1 MIFFLSSLFLLH
13 KSKAISYTFE
23 FVYTIPLTPFSS
35 VADQDKDPWHSHCHW
50 SCCQILFHFHT
61 SLRPNANQI
70 RGQCNLQAWIIIQA
84 ANYRWVF
91 YHYLKVTYCGGLLR
105 LSTCC
110 QRQHQGRSYSSSKN
124 NVLQLFFSE
133 LFLIASNSLNGI
145 VIIDA
150 TFIARERLWTWLA
163 VNSVKLIV
171 CSVQSGITAVLLVS
185 TCHRLVFVALIVL
198 SRFSP
203 THWHMLSHAPSISKV
218 VCTYWQVLDSPN
230 SRALLPFFCT
240 SCPHNAQM
248 GFILPI
254 QGLILPRIPSKPLF
268 FTQP

>member
-13 KSKAISYTFE
+13 KSKAIFLHFE

-124 NVLQLFFSE
+124 NVLQLFFFRVVSDC
-133 LFLIASNSLNGI
+133 FQLIEWNRHYWCHIHCSRETVNLASCQQCQVNSL
-145 VIIDA
+145 
-150 TFIARERLWTWLA
+150 
-163 VNSVKLIV
+163 
-171 CSVQSGITAVLLVS
+171 
-185 TCHRLVFVALIVL
+185 
-198 SRFSP
+198 
-203 THWHMLSHAPSISKV
+203 
-218 VCTYWQVLDSPN
+218 
-230 SRALLPFFCT
+230 
-240 SCPHNAQM
+240 
-248 GFILPI
+248 
-254 QGLILPRIPSKPLF
+254 
-268 FTQP
+268 